1 MDETTPSTW
10 ILADDLTGA
19 AECATVLGV
28 QGQAVC
34 LCLNVPA
41 SPQAAVAYSVNLGTR
56 ASQTPQ
62 ASYDVT
68 KKALEGLLH
77 NEALPYFKVDST
89 WRSDAVAMALAGMDA
104 LDVPFVLLCPAF
116 PQEGRTLHNG
126 IAYLH
131 GLPLQETSLKDDPEH
146 PLSESNVCVLLQQ
159 QAQAL
164 NRHIQLKTGPNI
176 QLAEIEASAPQNA
189 PTPWIVVPDV
199 ATPADLAQLAQQVAS
214 LKKTPLCMGS
224 AGFLQALHEHGLIQ
238 QNKAP
243 LNAHH
248 ALPPAIHT
256 PLPEQ
261 NEPRFSL
268 QLISGSMN
276 PTTWE
281 QLDLLH
287 AQFPE
292 IAVLNTASWPKAL
305 NWQAHLEEQ
314 VGTFLKKR
322 NTVTILCGGS
332 TAQVVLARAQV
343 SQLQWVRALSAT
355 CSLWQADEEPSD
367 FRYWVLKSGNM
378 GKADLVLELVKEL
391 SDAFQIPLTKHL

>member
-19 AECATVLGV
+19 AECTTVLGV
-28 QGQAVC
+28 QGRAVC

-41 SPQAAVAYSVNLGTR
+41 STHAAVAYSVNLGTR

-62 ASYDVT
+62 ATFDIT
-68 KKALEGLLH
+68 KKALAGLLH
-77 NEALPYFKVDST
+77 NKELPYFKVDST
-89 WRSDAVAMALAGMDA
+89 WRSDAVAMALAGVDA

-126 IAYLH
+126 VAYLN
-131 GLPLQETSLKDDPEH
+131 GLPLEETSLKDDPEH
-146 PLSESNVCVLLQQ
+146 PLSESNIRVLLQQ

-164 NRHIQLKTGPNI
+164 NRRIQLKTGPNI
-176 QLAEIEASAPQNA
+176 QLTKIEARAPQND

-199 ATPADLAQLAQQVAS
+199 ATPTDLKQLAQQVAA
-214 LKKTPLCMGS
+214 LKHKPLCMGS

-238 QNKAP
+238 QNKAH
-243 LNAHH
+243 LNAFH
-248 ALPPAIHT
+248 ALPPAIH
-256 PLPEQ
+256 PQLYEQ

-292 IAVLNTASWPKAL
+292 IAVLNTARWPKAL
-305 NWQAHLEEQ
+305 NWRSHLEQQ
-314 VGTFLKKR
+314 VEAFLKTR
-322 NTVTILCGGS
+322 HTVTILCGGS

-378 GKADLVLELVKEL
+378 GKADLLLELVKEL